1 MNIKFNIKIIDQ
13 VIIAFMMHSEEQL
26 IWNINTPAPPLNEV
40 VNGYELKSELKKQT
54 NSSYIYLGSKIG
66 ENQQKVFKFIKRKM
80 YSMDRIANEL
90 EIMKS
95 VDHPNILKIEDSFPY
110 KEYECIVT
118 NYKPLKS
125 LHSLIVTEYHNGIP
139 EEMCKKIM
147 FQMLKTINY
156 LHTNNIWHRDIK
168 PDNFLVE
175 DSSFDHPKILL
186 ADFGF
191 AKQFKKNQLSREF
204 LGTPEFC
211 APEMYNLLPYNNK
224 VDIYSLGVT
233 LFVMLTARY
242 PVPSAKNAPSRC
254 KELIRK
260 GRLNYQLL
268 DQKFISSEAID
279 LIKRMCT
286 LDYTDRMTANEA
298 LDHPW
303 FNSISK
309 SNEITNKTHSGSS
322 SVNEII
328 VY

>member
-1 MNIKFNIKIIDQ
+1 MKIIDQ
-13 VIIAFMMHSEEQL
+13 VIIAFMLHSEEQL

-40 VNGYELKSELKKQT
+40 VNGYELKSELKNQT

-80 YSMDRIANEL
+80 YSIDRIANEL

-95 VDHPNILKIEDSFPY
+95 VVHPNILKIEDSFPY

-125 LHSLIVTEYHNGIP
+125 LHSLIVTNYHNGIP

-147 FQMLKTINY
+147 YQMLKTINY

-168 PDNFLVE
+168 PDNFLIE

-233 LFVMLTARY
+233 LFVMLTAKY
-242 PVPSAKNAPSRC
+242 PVVPANKNLNLC
-254 KELIRK
+254 KEMVMN
-260 GRLNYQLL
+260 GQLNYQILEEAC
-268 DQKFISSEAID
+268 ISFDGID
-279 LIKRMCT
+279 LIKKMCAFKDDER
-286 LDYTDRMTANEA
+286 LTAEEAINHKWISSLMNEKNSKMKTK
-298 LDHPW
+298 
-303 FNSISK
+303 FNYYQSESINFRS
-309 SNEITNKTHSGSS
+309 
-322 SVNEII
+322 
-328 VY
+328 